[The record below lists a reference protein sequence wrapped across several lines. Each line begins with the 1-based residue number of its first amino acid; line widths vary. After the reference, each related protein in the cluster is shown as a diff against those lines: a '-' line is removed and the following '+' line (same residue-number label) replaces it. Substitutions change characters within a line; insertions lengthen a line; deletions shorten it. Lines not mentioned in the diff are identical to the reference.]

1 MKQTFLGNGLLK
13 SNGIMSS
20 EISTSSQVITF
31 VSISPNTQFS
41 SGDVHLEDSDSL
53 NNYKF
58 RGYPLSTHNT
68 ATLNQYPSTSMGRYN
83 DLDDDGMVPR
93 VDIFQAEL
101 AP

>member
-1 MKQTFLGNGLLK
+1 MLGDIDTN
-13 SNGIMSS
+13 
-20 EISTSSQVITF
+20 VITCEL
-31 VSISPNTQFS
+31 VDIS
-41 SGDVHLEDSDSL
+41 DDSDSL

-68 ATLNQYPSTSMGRYN
+68 ATLNQYPYTSMGRYN